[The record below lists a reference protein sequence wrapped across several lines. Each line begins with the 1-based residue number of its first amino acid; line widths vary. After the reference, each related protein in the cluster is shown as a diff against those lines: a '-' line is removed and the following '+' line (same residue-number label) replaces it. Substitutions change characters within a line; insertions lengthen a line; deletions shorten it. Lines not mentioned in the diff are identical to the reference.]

1 MRIGAYIEELFSA
14 YDRLMPKKPVVM
26 VLSKNRKAGPGSRRW
41 TLHVGTM
48 QNKEIN
54 DSRVRN
60 PIKTINYDFTSLNS
74 VDNERGTLPSIFSR
88 LFKNSNISEP
98 VPDSSEA
105 LKLAFDYLEEVGVPS
120 YEVTRYMNEIYSKQI
135 VED

>member
-88 LFKNSNISEP
+88 LFKNSNISP
-98 VPDSSEA
+98 TS
-105 LKLAFDYLEEVGVPS
+105 
-120 YEVTRYMNEIYSKQI
+120 
-135 VED
+135 